1 MAKILVVDDALTDR
15 ALAGGLL
22 KKSFDCDIF
31 EAPDGEAALAQ
42 IEQEPPDLVLTDL
55 IMPGQEGVETIL
67 ELRKEFPEV
76 RIIAMSGGGRSEPG
90 SFLGFANKLG
100 ATDTLEKPF
109 SRDKLLDTIAKVLN

>member
-1 MAKILVVDDALTDR
+1 MASILVIDDDNDLRTVICAILEEEGYQVHEACDGGEGLDR
-15 ALAGGLL
+15 FRA
-22 KKSFDCDIF
+22 KPS
-31 EAPDGEAALAQ
+31 
-42 IEQEPPDLVLTDL
+42 DLVLTDL

-90 SFLGFANKLG
+90 SFLGFADKLG